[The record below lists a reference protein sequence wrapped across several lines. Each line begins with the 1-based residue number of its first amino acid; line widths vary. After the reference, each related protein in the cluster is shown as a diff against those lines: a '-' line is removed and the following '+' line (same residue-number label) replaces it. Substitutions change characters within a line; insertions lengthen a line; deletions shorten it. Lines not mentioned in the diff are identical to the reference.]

1 MTDKKTADWER
12 VELDYRAGILTL
24 REMGTLHGLSEGAI
38 RKRAKRDNWTR
49 DLNAKIK
56 QRADELVRKEEVRKA
71 VRAEGR
77 VSELR
82 QVEIGGELLKEI
94 KLGQRTRITRATTLA
109 GKLMEELESITDN
122 RDLFEQLGELMREPD
137 DNGQDKRNDLYHKV
151 IDLQGRVK
159 MTKELSETLKTL
171 MGMECQAFGLT
182 DQVGEE
188 SYEDRLARLMG
199 DGK

>member
-188 SYEDRLARLMG
+188 SYEDRLARLMA
-199 DGK
+199 

>member
-71 VRAEGR
+71 VRTEGR

-94 KLGQRTRITRATTLA
+94 KLGQRTRITRATTLTEKLA
-109 GKLMEELESITDN
+109 GELELITDN
-122 RDLFEQLGELMREPD
+122 REIFEQLGELLHNPEDTRLSEA
-137 DNGQDKRNDLYHKV
+137 YHRV
-151 IDLQGRVK
+151 IGLQGRVK
-159 MTKELSETLKTL
+159 MTKELSETMKTL

-188 SYEDRLARLMG
+188 SYEDRLARLMA
-199 DGK
+199 

>member
-1 MTDKKTADWER
+1 MTEKKTADWER

-77 VSELR
+77 ISELR

-188 SYEDRLARLMG
+188 SYEDRLARLMA
-199 DGK
+199 